1 MTLFTDVTFAQVCM
15 SLIAVGVIE
24 RLVLRFAPHD
34 LLEPM
39 GFAQ

>member
-24 RLVLRFAPHD
+24 RAMLRFAPHD
-34 LLEPM
+34 VLETL
-39 GFAQ
+39 GYAQ